1 MKKKNKF
8 QKGFTLLETVVALGI
23 LAICIGGIFVSLQ
36 DIEMNFG
43 YAKGYITA
51 AYLNQEAIEFIRNIK
66 DSNIYE
72 PNPSDE
78 KYYND
83 IIDPVPDP
91 IYYEVGMTIQG
102 GQYSPI
108 SSFLELENKCF
119 SQSGFNAKDCYDL
132 SVLKEMN
139 IKSDAPYYFYGGAG
153 DQKTGIKRAVKV
165 SNIFAND
172 GSNDYE
178 SIKLESI
185 VLFKV
190 KEKVYVH
197 KVTHFMYDK

>member
-78 KYYND
+78 KYYEN
-83 IIDPVPDP
+83 IIEPNSDPV
-91 IYYEVGMTIQG
+91 YYEIGMDEQG
-102 GQYSPI
+102 GQYSQI
-108 SSFLELENKCF
+108 SDFSNIESKCF
-119 SQSGFNAKDCYDL
+119 SQSGFDAKECYDL
-132 SVLKEMN
+132 SSIKEMN
-139 IKSDAPYYFYGGAG
+139 IRSSAPYYFYGGAG